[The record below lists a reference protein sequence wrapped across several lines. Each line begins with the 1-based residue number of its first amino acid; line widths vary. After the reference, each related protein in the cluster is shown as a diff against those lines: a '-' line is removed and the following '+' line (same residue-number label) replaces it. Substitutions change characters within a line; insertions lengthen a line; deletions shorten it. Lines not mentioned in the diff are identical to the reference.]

1 MVLVACFFP
10 FILTQRR
17 GNWRWNRQEMWK
29 KRGILKEQ
37 VLTRITAVKA
47 SCGLCRFQQL
57 GVASE
62 EASRQILRGA
72 RAGDR
77 AGDQTFALWACQL
90 PAVALFNSMTP

>member
-1 MVLVACFFP
+1 
-10 FILTQRR
+10 
-17 GNWRWNRQEMWK
+17 MWK

-37 VLTRITAVKA
+37 VLTQITAVKA

-62 EASRQILRGA
+62 GASRQILRGA
-72 RAGDR
+72 RDR